1 MERRYCFRRKEG
13 IAIGPVLGYVYQYRL
28 IEKNKSVGTFSI
40 KLCGMLL
47 FCNILRIA
55 FYFFHPYSQALL
67 VQSILMIT
75 VQVY

>member
-1 MERRYCFRRKEG
+1 M
-13 IAIGPVLGYVYQYRL
+13 
-28 IEKNKSVGTFSI
+28 GTFSI

-67 VQSILMIT
+67 VQSVLMII
-75 VQVY
+75 VQVHLEIILAVFAQNLRDNNDS